1 MKRLLLLL
9 FLAPSLFAQHEYIIP
24 ILGSVEGLDGRH
36 YAEADVLNPT
46 ARTAHIRLTGVYP
59 VFAGSRPCEPAIPL
73 LMPPRSRGAIV
84 FPFTCAAGQL
94 GALTIESDEP
104 LVVKTTITSFSRR
117 NDAGITDVQQIEAGT
132 WIPFAAEGLAYGEFD
147 ERIGLR
153 ANLIL
158 INPNAFGMRV
168 RVDLYRREANASRE
182 ETLLL
187 APHSTTIYPLP
198 SVPMPETGFPT
209 VLTGRHEVLVSADG
223 KLWAGVSSLTP
234 NGGNHFEEA
243 IPLEP

>member
-24 ILGSVEGLDGRH
+24 ILGSVQGLDGSH

-46 ARTAHIRLTGVYP
+46 ARTAHIRLTGVFP
-59 VFAGSRPCEPAIPL
+59 VFAGTQCEPAVPAQL
-73 LMPPRSRGAIV
+73 APRSRGAVV
-84 FPFTCAAGQL
+84 FPFTCPPGQL
-94 GALTIESDEP
+94 AAVTIESDEP
-104 LVVKTTITSFSRR
+104 LVVKTTITSFSVR
-117 NDAGITDVQQIEAGT
+117 NGVAIADVQQIEAGT

-153 ANLIL
+153 ANLVI

-168 RVDLYRREANASRE
+168 RVDLYRQEANASRE

-187 APHSTTIYPLP
+187 APRSTTIYPLP
-198 SVPMPETGFPT
+198 SVPVPDTGFPA
-209 VLTGRHEVLVSADG
+209 VLTGRHEVIVSADG
-223 KLWAGVSSLTP
+223 KVWAGVSSITP